1 MKTNI
6 LALSAALLLCGA
18 ASVSCSDQGGM
29 LPDRDHLARKFDSK
43 DRKLFIS
50 PEKVHYPQTWF
61 HFIGGNV
68 SYEGI
73 TADLEAIADAGISG
87 VHFFHG
93 QQGGK
98 WPATGE
104 DIECMSEKW
113 EDAVKFVA
121 EECERLGLNFT
132 IQNCPGSAMSGGP
145 WINPENAKRILVSST
160 QIVKGGEKVSTALA
174 QPQPSGE
181 EWRDYRDIA
190 VLAFPTPAGAADVC
204 PTPKKIDGCVGYE
217 WQKPITNN
225 QGITLHPARNEANW
239 VEISY
244 DKPTAIRTLQLS
256 SVQGFDHAMC
266 YDPGVTVKVFAY
278 DRKGNGTKVLDAPM
292 PQSNW
297 QDNATMS
304 LACEVVEDAVKYR
317 VEFEN
322 QYNMHL
328 SRLNLLSQAMKNS
341 WESEAGWTLRGF
353 ERSADDLVQPAEA
366 YLKYDQIVDVTE
378 HFSTDGRFEWTPP
391 TSGDWTIMRLGHVNA
406 GRKNAPAPPSG
417 TGWECDKLSTDGPEA
432 HFAGYVGKLS
442 DGVLGDGL
450 LNGMLLDSW
459 ECNTQT
465 WTLKMEEEFE
475 RVSGYE
481 LRRWLPA
488 VLGYVVDDP
497 QTTSRF
503 LLDWRATIGDLFSN
517 KFYRRMAE
525 LGHQKGLVVT
535 YETAAGDVFPADIM
549 EYFKYADIPMCE
561 FWHPFSHGYVGDI
574 NFKPIMPTTSAAR
587 LYGKPRVAAESF
599 TSFNLTWDEQFSMLK
614 EVADYHYVEGV
625 TYNVFH
631 TYTHNPQIDFKQPGT
646 SFGARIG
653 TPFLRGQ
660 TWWKHMPEFTT
671 YLARCSYMLER
682 GQSTSDVLWYLGD
695 EISHKP
701 SQKFQFPAGYKYD
714 YCNPDVLLNRLSVEN
729 GEIVTPEG
737 LRYRMMWIPDT
748 KRMLPETLDKLQQM
762 IQQGA
767 VVVADAPKGIAT
779 LRDGENAEK
788 RFSAAVEAIWGK
800 STAGEIT
807 AVGEG
812 KVLSGVTIDKA
823 LAMLNM
829 QADVVGNI
837 RWLHR
842 RTEGADWYFVT
853 PEKESSFK
861 GDVKFHAMGRV
872 ELWNPTTGEMLPVPS
887 STDGEYTTINLDL
900 PRYSSYFVVFQTNKK
915 PHKVK
920 APATFSKM
928 VALDKE
934 WTVEFPD
941 GWGAPA
947 KMTTVLL
954 KSWQDL
960 IEDEEG
966 RSFSG
971 TATYT
976 TTFTLDDVKR
986 GQRVELDL
994 GKVSMIAV
1002 VKVNGEE
1009 VDTLWYPPYK
1019 VDIADYVQSGENTL
1033 TVEVTST
1040 WHNRLVYDAAR
1051 PEEERKTW
1059 TIAGPG
1065 AGNGY
1070 HYSGLMGEVYI
1081 RY

>member
-1 MKTNI
+1 MKRNI
-6 LALSAALLLCGA
+6 LALSVALLLCGA
-18 ASVSCSDQGGM
+18 ASVSCSDQSGM
-29 LPDRDHLARKFDSK
+29 LPDKDHLARKFDSK
-43 DRKLFIS
+43 DRKLFVS

-73 TADLEAIADAGISG
+73 TADLEAIAEAGISG

-132 IQNCPGSAMSGGP
+132 IQNCPGWAMSGGP
-145 WINPENAKRILVSST
+145 WIKPENAMRILVSST
-160 QIVKGGEKVSTALA
+160 QIVKGGEKVVTALA
-174 QPQPSGE
+174 QPQPSRE

-190 VLAFPTPAGAADVC
+190 VLAFPTPVGASDVC
-204 PTPKKIDGCVGYE
+204 PTPKKIDGCGNYE

-225 QGITLHPARNEANW
+225 QGITLQPAREEANW

-278 DRKGNGTKVLDAPM
+278 DRKGNSTKVLDAPM

-328 SRLNLLSQAMKNS
+328 SRLNLLSLAMKNS
-341 WESEAGWTLRGF
+341 WESEAGWTLRSP
-353 ERSADDLVQPAEA
+353 ERTADDVLQPAEA

-378 HFSTDGRFEWTPP
+378 YFSTDGRFEWTPP

-525 LGHQKGLVVT
+525 LGHQMGLVVT

-574 NFKPIMPTTSAAR
+574 NFKPIMPTASAAR

-748 KRMLPETLDKLQQM
+748 KRMLPETLEKLQQM

-767 VVVADAPKGIAT
+767 VVVADAPKCVAT
-779 LRDGENAEK
+779 LRGGEDAEK
-788 RFSAAVEAIWGK
+788 RFAAAVEARWGN
-800 STAGEIT
+800 TQAGEIT

-823 LAMLNM
+823 LTMLDM

-861 GDVKFHAMGRV
+861 GDVKFHATGRV
-872 ELWNPTTGEMLPVPS
+872 ELWNPTTGEMLPIES
-887 STDGEYTTINLDL
+887 TTDGEYTTINLDL
-900 PRYSSYFVVFQTNKK
+900 PRYSSYFVVFETNKK

-934 WTVEFPD
+934 WTVEFPE

-947 KMTTVLL
+947 KMTTILL

-976 TTFTLDDVKR
+976 TTFNLDEVKR

-1002 VKVNGEE
+1002 VKVNGKE